1 MIFFSLFCRS
11 GFLEFEVGS
20 VITILDKTSDLW
32 SGVRDETGHVG
43 LFMPSQTVTYLGTIP
58 KNSVSTP
65 NNSGNSSNNFGNIF
79 IFGCFSTLKYTY
91 KECWLYQLDSNA
103 KIKRFGVVRQNVLRV
118 SALFTEKYVTEE
130 KFSLIL

>member
-1 MIFFSLFCRS
+1 MIFFSSFCRS

-79 IFGCFSTLKYTY
+79 NSAASRNKKRLSRELIQSPQDFLHTRGKVLSFRKFQNVSVNFAFIFGELCNINL
-91 KECWLYQLDSNA
+91 
-103 KIKRFGVVRQNVLRV
+103 
-118 SALFTEKYVTEE
+118 
-130 KFSLIL
+130 

>member
-1 MIFFSLFCRS
+1 M
-11 GFLEFEVGS
+11 GS

-65 NNSGNSSNNFGNIF
+65 NPNSGSNSSNNFGNIF
-79 IFGCFSTLKYTY
+79 NSAASRNK
-91 KECWLYQLDSNA
+91 
-103 KIKRFGVVRQNVLRV
+103 KRLSRELIQSPQEFLHTRGKV
-118 SALFTEKYVTEE
+118 
-130 KFSLIL
+130 LILENFRI

>member
-1 MIFFSLFCRS
+1 MTGSNQSKLLKKIGLCCNLILLYFCRS

-65 NNSGNSSNNFGNIF
+65 NQNSGSNSSNNFGNIF
-79 IFGCFSTLKYTY
+79 NSAASRNK
-91 KECWLYQLDSNA
+91 
-103 KIKRFGVVRQNVLRV
+103 KRLSRELIQSPQEFLHTRGKV
-118 SALFTEKYVTEE
+118 
-130 KFSLIL
+130 LILENFRI

>member
-1 MIFFSLFCRS
+1 MVNRDAFFSLFFRS

-65 NNSGNSSNNFGNIF
+65 NSGNSSNNFGNIF
-79 IFGCFSTLKYTY
+79 NSAASRNK
-91 KECWLYQLDSNA
+91 
-103 KIKRFGVVRQNVLRV
+103 KRLSRELIQSPQEFLHTRGKV
-118 SALFTEKYVTEE
+118 F
-130 KFSLIL
+130 KF

>member
-1 MIFFSLFCRS
+1 MHFFFSLFFRS

-65 NNSGNSSNNFGNIF
+65 NSNSGNSSNNFGNIF
-79 IFGCFSTLKYTY
+79 NSAASRNK
-91 KECWLYQLDSNA
+91 
-103 KIKRFGVVRQNVLRV
+103 KRLSRELIQSPQEFLHTRGKV
-118 SALFTEKYVTEE
+118 F
-130 KFSLIL
+130 KF

>member
-1 MIFFSLFCRS
+1 MHFFSLFFRS

-65 NNSGNSSNNFGNIF
+65 NQNSGSNSSNNFGNIF
-79 IFGCFSTLKYTY
+79 NSAASRNK
-91 KECWLYQLDSNA
+91 
-103 KIKRFGVVRQNVLRV
+103 KRLSRELIQSPQEFLHTRGKV
-118 SALFTEKYVTEE
+118 
-130 KFSLIL
+130 LILENFRI